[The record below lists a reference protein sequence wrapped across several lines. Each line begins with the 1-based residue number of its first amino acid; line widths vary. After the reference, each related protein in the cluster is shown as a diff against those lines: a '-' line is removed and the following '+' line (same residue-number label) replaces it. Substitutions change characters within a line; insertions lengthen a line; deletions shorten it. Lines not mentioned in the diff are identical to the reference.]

1 MKVVVFGAT
10 GKTGRHVVE
19 QALAAGHTVVAF
31 ARDPSKLNTTHKR
44 LSVVQRDVQNPA
56 QVEQAVAGAD
66 AVVSV
71 LGPTHNRP
79 AYEVS
84 KGMANILNAMKNRR
98 VRRLVIAAGAG
109 VGDPNDEPKLI
120 NKAISVLLKLVSRN
134 VLEDMKRTVELVRA
148 SDRDWVIVRVPR
160 LTDAPRTGKVK
171 AGYVGKGMG
180 LTLSRAD
187 MADFML
193 QQLKGDTYLQ
203 KAPAISN

>member
-1 MKVVVFGAT
+1 MKIVVFGAT

-19 QALAAGHTVVAF
+19 QALAAGHKVVAF

-44 LSVVQRDVQNPA
+44 LSVVQGDVQNPA

-84 KGMANILNAMKNRR
+84 KGMANILDAMKKRR

-193 QQLKGDTYLQ
+193 QQLKGDTYLR
-203 KAPAISN
+203 KAPAFSN